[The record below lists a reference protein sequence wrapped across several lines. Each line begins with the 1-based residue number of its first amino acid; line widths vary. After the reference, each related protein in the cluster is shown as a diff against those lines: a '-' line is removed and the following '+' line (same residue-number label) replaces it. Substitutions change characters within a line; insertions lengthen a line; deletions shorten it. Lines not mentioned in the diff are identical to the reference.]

1 MRQHRYAPRE
11 RDACLAAGNSPYA
24 IPIGRALVLLFA
36 LVLSLFGGISS
47 GAARQ
52 ADSGFSPASGPAQV
66 IAQGVVALPEGD
78 AVWRTVRTRALLP
91 QDAPFEERPL
101 GFVLA
106 SSGPLLLAD
115 QETGDQV
122 RLGTGE
128 AAIVPAG
135 TIQKRSSLGTQPVS
149 YLSIELVGIDAAPP
163 PADATVLQPGQ
174 PFAAP
179 TGLHDLDLLS
189 ASLVAGE
196 AFTIPDSGGKNVVLI
211 TDGAADVGRPG
222 GDAVVLLAGEA
233 ASFSGELQVSGASD
247 RVGEEQD
254 VSFVVAMIGPE
265 VPPPAGIAETSAS
278 PTATAETPAPPTEI
292 SETPAQP
299 TATSAAAGKQAAAGQ
314 GAITVQVYSCPP
326 GMTAETVAAAAC
338 APTVEDFDIIISG
351 EPLQAPLTLVTR
363 WRRELLHLER
373 AAVWR
378 LSDRGG
384 RPTDGRHDLRPLGQ
398 GHQRRPGNWL
408 SGHARPGQ
416 PGAGG
421 AHLQLQSGL
430 IWSGRNHLHGHVLPA
445 HLALDLV
452 GEAAEPGILLGEL
465 GQALVGR
472 LILGQGHKDHL
483 LRLSVGVA
491 DQLDELPGDLGPNGL

>member
-24 IPIGRALVLLFA
+24 IPIGRALVLLFT
-36 LVLSLFGGISS
+36 LVFSLFGGISS

-91 QDAPFEERPL
+91 QDALFEERPL
-101 GFVLA
+101 EFVLA
-106 SSGPLLLAD
+106 SSGPLLLVD
-115 QETGDQV
+115 QPSGEQI

-135 TIQKRSSLGTQPVS
+135 TVQRRSSLGAQPVS
-149 YLSIELVGIDAAPP
+149 YLSIELVGVDAAPP
-163 PADATVLQPGQ
+163 APDATVLQPGE
-174 PFAAP
+174 PFPAP
-179 TGLHDLDLLS
+179 ARLHDLDLLS

-196 AFTIPDSGGKNVVLI
+196 AFTIPDSGGTNVVLI
-211 TDGAADVGRPG
+211 TDGAANVGRPG

-247 RVGEEQD
+247 DGGEVQN

-265 VPPPAGIAETSAS
+265 VPPPAGIAETSS
-278 PTATAETPAPPTEI
+278 PPTATGETPAPPTEI
-292 SETPAQP
+292 GETPEQSAE
-299 TATSAAAGKQAAAGQ
+299 TAATGTRAATGQ

-351 EPLQAPLTLVTR
+351 EPLQAPLTLGDAT
-363 WRRELLHLER
+363 
-373 AAVWR
+373 A
-378 LSDRGG
+378 
-384 RPTDGRHDLRPLGQ
+384 GQ
-398 GHQRRPGNWL
+398 SSFTW
-408 SGHARPGQ
+408 
-416 PGAGG
+416 
-421 AHLQLQSGL
+421 SGL
-430 IWSGRNHLHGHVLPA
+430 PYGDYLIAEAVLPTGA
-445 HLALDLV
+445 MTYVLSARDTSGDPATGYRVTLDAANPQLAVRIYNFSPD
-452 GEAAEPGILLGEL
+452 
-465 GQALVGR
+465 
-472 LILGQGHKDHL
+472 
-483 LRLSVGVA
+483 
-491 DQLDELPGDLGPNGL
+491 

>member
-24 IPIGRALVLLFA
+24 IPIGRALVLLFT
-36 LVLSLFGGISS
+36 LVFSLFGGISS

-91 QDAPFEERPL
+91 QDALFEERPL
-101 GFVLA
+101 EFVLA
-106 SSGPLLLAD
+106 SSGPLLLVD
-115 QETGDQV
+115 QPSGEQI

-135 TIQKRSSLGTQPVS
+135 TVQRRSSLGAQPVS
-149 YLSIELVGIDAAPP
+149 YLSIELVGVDAAPP
-163 PADATVLQPGQ
+163 APDATVLQPGE
-174 PFAAP
+174 PFPAP
-179 TGLHDLDLLS
+179 ARLHDLDLLS

-196 AFTIPDSGGKNVVLI
+196 AFTIPDSGGTNVVLI
-211 TDGAADVGRPG
+211 TDGAANVGRPG

-247 RVGEEQD
+247 DGGEVQN

-265 VPPPAGIAETSAS
+265 VPPPAGIAETSS
-278 PTATAETPAPPTEI
+278 PPTATGETPAPPTEI
-292 SETPAQP
+292 GETPEQSAE
-299 TATSAAAGKQAAAGQ
+299 TAATGTRAATGQ

-351 EPLQAPLTLVTR
+351 EPLQAPLTLGDAT
-363 WRRELLHLER
+363 
-373 AAVWR
+373 A
-378 LSDRGG
+378 
-384 RPTDGRHDLRPLGQ
+384 GQ
-398 GHQRRPGNWL
+398 SSFTW
-408 SGHARPGQ
+408 
-416 PGAGG
+416 
-421 AHLQLQSGL
+421 SGL
-430 IWSGRNHLHGHVLPA
+430 PYGDYLIAEAVLPA
-445 HLALDLV
+445 GATTYVLSARDTSGDPATGYRVTLD
-452 GEAAEPGILLGEL
+452 AANPQLG
-465 GQALVGR
+465 
-472 LILGQGHKDHL
+472 
-483 LRLSVGVA
+483 LRIYNFSP
-491 DQLDELPGDLGPNGL
+491 D